1 MKFERIEE
9 SRKPKLVPISREMN
23 ELQIELS
30 KELKSLFPEYLNK
43 LNLISSNDTLLTIDS
58 EGNGT
63 FKDYIKSFVIKS
75 AQKELNKGKSLS
87 DLKWITIVNNEV
99 TDVDFG
105 VSIK

>member
-9 SRKPKLVPISREMN
+9 SRKPKLVPISGEMN

-43 LNLISSNDTLLTIDS
+43 LNLKSSNGTLLTIDS

-63 FKDYIKSFVIKS
+63 FKLII
-75 AQKELNKGKSLS
+75 LNLLLLNQ
-87 DLKWITIVNNEV
+87 LKKN
-99 TDVDFG
+99 
-105 VSIK
+105 